1 VSWLTGWSLLVL
13 DEFPRCQGTA
23 AFGTKAKPAPRPPV
37 PVIALLSF
45 AALAVGL
52 AIAFSLGPR

>member
-1 VSWLTGWSLLVL
+1 
-13 DEFPRCQGTA
+13 
-23 AFGTKAKPAPRPPV
+23 V
-37 PVIALLSF
+37 PVMALLSF